1 MPLNE
6 ISEIT
11 RPKNILLV
19 CDGAQAPGMIA
30 VDVKD
35 LGVDVY
41 ATSGHKWLMAPKETG
56 YLYIRKEV
64 QDRIQPVFMHSGYN
78 SYSASSGTRSVAN
91 IIGLGLA
98 IDIQQAVGKD
108 KIERRCLDLSGKLYS
123 VLNNITSL
131 KMLSPDD
138 KNLRTAILSIDLNT
152 EKNSDIKKA
161 LEMKRII
168 VKLLPKYNALRFS
181 THYFNTEDEINILT
195 SELNALLG

>member
-1 MPLNE
+1 MTVPIKNKDQILELIENNITDRTKVCSLSHVTTITGLRMPLNE

-98 IDIQQAVGKD
+98 A
-108 KIERRCLDLSGKLYS
+108 
-123 VLNNITSL
+123 L
-131 KMLSPDD
+131 KFQ
-138 KNLRTAILSIDLNT
+138 R
-152 EKNSDIKKA
+152 
-161 LEMKRII
+161 
-168 VKLLPKYNALRFS
+168 
-181 THYFNTEDEINILT
+181 
-195 SELNALLG
+195 